1 MTPYVTELSNESA
14 NNRRRAF
21 ADSKTLTSERRD
33 KLYDQIE
40 KDDMIGFNADEIS
53 ASFISGGMLGCQK
66 VSLNAMAN
74 ESTYKLIRSVLDAG
88 VNLQEVYVDTV
99 GDAGI
104 YQQKLSREFPG
115 IQFTVCP
122 KADALYPIVS
132 AASIVAKV
140 KRDRAIANNEGLTD
154 VGSGYPGDPAT
165 KAWLEANINNTF
177 GYSNDVRFSWST
189 CVTLMEKNCI
199 KVDWEADDDSPG
211 GQPSLAA
218 MMSGG
223 GSGGKKM
230 KPRHSYFRARKLQKV
245 IAGW

>member
-1 MTPYVTELSNESA
+1 MLINY
-14 NNRRRAF
+14 RAF
-21 ADSKTLTSERRD
+21 ADSKTLTAERRD
-33 KLYDQIE
+33 QLYEQIE
-40 KDDMIGFNADEIS
+40 KDDMIGFLADEIS

-99 GDAGI
+99 GDAEI
-104 YQQKLSREFPG
+104 YRQKLSREFPG

-140 KRDRAIANNEGLTD
+140 KRDRVIDGLAGV

-165 KAWLEANINNTF
+165 KKFLEENINSTF

-189 CVTLMEKNCI
+189 CVILMEKNCI
-199 KVDWEADDDSPG
+199 KVDWEADDDNPG

-223 GSGGKKM
+223 KKM
-230 KPRHSYFRARKLQKV
+230 RPRHSYFRARKLQKV

>member
-1 MTPYVTELSNESA
+1 MTA
-14 NNRRRAF
+14 
-21 ADSKTLTSERRD
+21 ERRD
-33 KLYDQIE
+33 QLYDQIE
-40 KDDMIGFNADEIS
+40 KDNMIGFNADEIS

-99 GDAGI
+99 GDAEI
-104 YQQKLSREFPG
+104 YRQKLSREFPG

-140 KRDRAIANNEGLTD
+140 QRDRAITNNEDLTD

-165 KAWLEANINNTF
+165 KAWLEANINSAF
-177 GYSNDVRFSWST
+177 GYSSDVRFSWST

-218 MMSGG
+218 MMRGG
-223 GSGGKKM
+223 GSGGKKVI
-230 KPRHSYFRARKLQKV
+230 PRHSYFRARKLQKV
-245 IAGW
+245 ITGW

>member
-1 MTPYVTELSNESA
+1 
-14 NNRRRAF
+14 
-21 ADSKTLTSERRD
+21 
-33 KLYDQIE
+33 
-40 KDDMIGFNADEIS
+40 MIGFLADDIS

-88 VNLQEVYVDTV
+88 VLLHEVYVDTV
-99 GDAGI
+99 GDADI
-104 YQQKLSREFPG
+104 YKQKLSREFPG

-140 KRDRAIANNEGLTD
+140 QRDRSIINNKGLVD

-165 KAWLEANINNTF
+165 KAWLEANINNIF

-189 CVTLMEKNCI
+189 CVTLMEKHCI

-223 GSGGKKM
+223 AGKKM
-230 KPRHSYFRARKLQKV
+230 RPRHSYFRARKLQKV